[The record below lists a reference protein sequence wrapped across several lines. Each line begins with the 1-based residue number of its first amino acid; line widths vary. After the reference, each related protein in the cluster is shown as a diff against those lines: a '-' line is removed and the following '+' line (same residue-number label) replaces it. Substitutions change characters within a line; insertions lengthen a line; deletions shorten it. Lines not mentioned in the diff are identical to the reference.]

1 MFQKLFYFSKFEV
14 LKNSQKQKM
23 NKILVTGGLGYI
35 GSHTVVALQNAG
47 YEVVIIDDLSNTEI
61 GVLDR
66 ITSITGIKPSYFE
79 IDLKD
84 QEKVNE
90 FFKSNKIDGIINFA
104 AHKAVGESVEKP
116 LMYYRNNLLGLI
128 NLLDAMKDF
137 DTDNIIFSS
146 SCTVY
151 GQADKMPIDE
161 QTPLKKPESPYGKTK
176 QMGEEILEDF
186 SSAFDKN
193 VICLRYFNPVGAHPT
208 AKIGE
213 LPKGIPN
220 NLIPY
225 VTQTAAGIRQALSV
239 WGDDYPTRDGTAI
252 RDYID
257 VNDLADAHV
266 KAVTRLI
273 EKKNQTK
280 LEFFNLGTGTGST
293 VLEVVHAFEDANHLK
308 LNYEIKDRRA
318 GDIIEAYANNSLA
331 EKELGWKPETTL
343 AESMRTAWEWQ
354 KSLEK

>member
-1 MFQKLFYFSKFEV
+1 
-14 LKNSQKQKM
+14 M

-61 GVLDR
+61 DVLDR

-79 IDLKD
+79 IDLKN
-84 QEKVNE
+84 QERVSD
-90 FFKSNKIDGIINFA
+90 FFKFNKIDGIINFA

-161 QTPLKKPESPYGKTK
+161 ETPLKKPESPYGKTK
-176 QMGEEILEDF
+176 KMGEEILEDF
-186 SSAFDKN
+186 SAAFDKN

-225 VTQTAAGIRQALSV
+225 VTQTAAGIRESLSV

-266 KAVTRLI
+266 KAITRLI
-273 EKKNQTK
+273 ENKNQTK

-293 VLEVVHAFEDANHLK
+293 VLEVVHAFEDANDVK
-308 LNYEIKDRRA
+308 LNYEIKERRA
-318 GDIIEAYANNSLA
+318 GDIIEAYANSALA
-331 EKELGWKPETTL
+331 EKELGWKPETKL
-343 AESMRTAWEWQ
+343 SESMRTAWEWQ

>member
-1 MFQKLFYFSKFEV
+1 MS
-14 LKNSQKQKM
+14 
-23 NKILVTGGLGYI
+23 KILVTGGLGYI

-47 YEVVIIDDLSNTEI
+47 YEVVIIDDLSNTDI
-61 GVLDR
+61 DFLDR
-66 ITSITGIKPSYFE
+66 ITSITNIKPTYFK
-79 IDLKD
+79 IDLKN

-90 FFKSNKIDGIINFA
+90 YFQQNKVDGIIHFA
-104 AHKAVGESVEKP
+104 AYKAVGESVEKP
-116 LMYYRNNLLGLI
+116 LMYYRNNLVGLLNI
-128 NLLDAMKDF
+128 LDAMKDF

-151 GQADKMPIDE
+151 GQADNMPIDE
-161 QTPLKKPESPYGKTK
+161 KTPLKKPESPYGKTK

-193 VICLRYFNPVGAHPT
+193 VICLRYFNPVGAHQT

-213 LPKGIPN
+213 LPKGVPN

-225 VTQTAAGIRQALSV
+225 VTQTAAGIRETLSV

-266 KAVTRLI
+266 KAINRLV
-273 EKKNQTK
+273 EKKNKSK

-293 VLEVVHAFEDANHLK
+293 VLEVVNAFENANDLK
-308 LNYEIKDRRA
+308 LNYQIKERRA
-318 GDIIEAYANNSLA
+318 GDIIEAYADNSFA
-331 EKELGWKPETTL
+331 ENELGWQPKTTL

-354 KSLEK
+354 KGLEK

>member
-1 MFQKLFYFSKFEV
+1 MS
-14 LKNSQKQKM
+14 
-23 NKILVTGGLGYI
+23 KILVTGGLGYI

-61 GVLDR
+61 NVLDK

-90 FFKSNKIDGIINFA
+90 FFKTNKIDGIINFA

-186 SSAFDKN
+186 SAAFDKN

-225 VTQTAAGIRQALSV
+225 VTQTAAGIREALSV

-273 EKKNQTK
+273 ENKNNSK

-293 VLEVVHAFEDANHLK
+293 VLEVVHAFEEANDLK
-308 LNYEIKDRRA
+308 LKYEIKERRA

-331 EKELGWKPETTL
+331 EKELGWKPETKL
-343 AESMRTAWEWQ
+343 SESMRTAWEWQ
-354 KSLEK
+354 KSLDK

>member
-1 MFQKLFYFSKFEV
+1 
-14 LKNSQKQKM
+14 M

-61 GVLDR
+61 DVLDR

-79 IDLKD
+79 IDLKS
-84 QEKVNE
+84 QEVVND
-90 FFKSNKIDGIINFA
+90 FFKFNKIDGIINFA

-137 DTDNIIFSS
+137 DTDNIILSS

-161 QTPLKKPESPYGKTK
+161 ETPLKKPESPYGKTK

-186 SSAFDKN
+186 SAAFDKN

-225 VTQTAAGIRQALSV
+225 VTQTAAGIRESLSV

-266 KAVTRLI
+266 KAITRLI

-293 VLEVVHAFEDANHLK
+293 VLEVVHAFEDANDVK
-308 LNYEIKDRRA
+308 LNYEIKERRA
-318 GDIIEAYANNSLA
+318 GDIIEAYANNALA
-331 EKELGWKPETTL
+331 EKELGWKPETKL
-343 AESMRTAWEWQ
+343 SESMRTAWEWQ

>member
-1 MFQKLFYFSKFEV
+1 
-14 LKNSQKQKM
+14 M

-47 YEVVIIDDLSNTEI
+47 YDVVIIDDCSNAEENF
-61 GVLDR
+61 LDR
-66 ITSITGIKPSYFE
+66 IASITNKKPDYFK

-84 QEKVNE
+84 ENSVRE
-90 FFKSNKIDGIINFA
+90 FFQNNKVDGIIHFA
-104 AHKAVGESVEKP
+104 AYKAVGESVQKP
-116 LMYYRNNLLGLI
+116 LMYYRNNLVGLI
-128 NLLDAMKDF
+128 NVLESMQDF
-137 DTDNIIFSS
+137 DVNNIIFSS

-186 SSAFDKN
+186 SAVSGKN
-193 VICLRYFNPVGAHPT
+193 VICLRYFNPVGAHES

-220 NLIPY
+220 NLVPY
-225 VTQTAAGIRQALSV
+225 VTQTAAGIRECLSV

-266 KAVTRLI
+266 KAMTRLI
-273 EKKNQTK
+273 ENKNKST
-280 LEFFNLGTGTGST
+280 LEFFNLGTGKGST
-293 VLEVVHAFEDANHLK
+293 VLEVVNAFQDANNLK
-308 LNYEIKDRRA
+308 INYQIQGRRE
-318 GDIIEAYANNSLA
+318 GDIIEAYANNTLA
-331 EKELGWKPETTL
+331 KTELGWEPTV
-343 AESMRTAWEWQ
+343 
-354 KSLEK
+354 SLEESLRNSWKWEQGLRAENGN

>member
-1 MFQKLFYFSKFEV
+1 MS
-14 LKNSQKQKM
+14 
-23 NKILVTGGLGYI
+23 KILVTGGLGYI

-61 GVLDR
+61 NVLDK
-66 ITSITGIKPSYFE
+66 ITSITGTKPSYFE
-79 IDLKD
+79 IDLKNQD
-84 QEKVNE
+84 KVNE
-90 FFKSNKIDGIINFA
+90 FFKTNKIDGIINFA

-137 DTDNIIFSS
+137 DADNIIFSS

-186 SSAFDKN
+186 STAFDKN

-225 VTQTAAGIRQALSV
+225 VTQTAAGIREALSV

-273 EKKNQTK
+273 ENKNNSK

-293 VLEVVHAFEDANHLK
+293 VLEVVHAFEEANDLK
-308 LNYEIKDRRA
+308 LKYEIKERRA

-331 EKELGWKPETTL
+331 EKELGWKPETKL
-343 AESMRTAWEWQ
+343 SESMRTAWEWQ

>member
-1 MFQKLFYFSKFEV
+1 MS
-14 LKNSQKQKM
+14 
-23 NKILVTGGLGYI
+23 KILVTGGLGYI
-35 GSHTVVALQNAG
+35 GSHTVVALQKAG

-66 ITSITGIKPSYFE
+66 ITSITNIKPTYFE
-79 IDLKD
+79 IDLKN

-90 FFKSNKIDGIINFA
+90 FFKTNKIDGIINFA

-137 DTDNIIFSS
+137 DADNIIFSS

-208 AKIGE
+208 ARIGE

-225 VTQTAAGIRQALSV
+225 VTQTAAGIREALSV

-273 EKKNQTK
+273 EKKNKKK

-293 VLEVVHAFEDANHLK
+293 VLEIVNAFEQANDLK
-308 LNYEIKDRRA
+308 LNYQIKERRA
-318 GDIIEAYANNSLA
+318 GDIVEAYADNSFA
-331 EKELGWKPETTL
+331 EKELGWKPEIQL

>member
-1 MFQKLFYFSKFEV
+1 MS
-14 LKNSQKQKM
+14 
-23 NKILVTGGLGYI
+23 KILVTGGLGYI

-47 YEVVIIDDLSNTEI
+47 YEVVIIDDLSNTDI
-61 GVLDR
+61 DFLNR
-66 ITSITGIKPSYFE
+66 ITSITNIKPAYFE
-79 IDLKD
+79 IDLKN

-90 FFKSNKIDGIINFA
+90 FFQQNNVDGIIHFA
-104 AHKAVGESVEKP
+104 AYKAVGESVEKP
-116 LMYYRNNLLGLI
+116 LMYYRNNLVGLL
-128 NLLDAMKDF
+128 NVLDAMKDF

-161 QTPLKKPESPYGKTK
+161 KTPLKKPESPYGKTK

-193 VICLRYFNPVGAHPT
+193 VICLRYFNPVGAHQT

-213 LPKGIPN
+213 LPKGVPN

-225 VTQTAAGIRQALSV
+225 VTQTAAGIRETLSV

-266 KAVTRLI
+266 KAINRLV
-273 EKKNQTK
+273 EKKNKSK

-293 VLEVVHAFEDANHLK
+293 VLEVVNAFKNANDLK
-308 LNYEIKDRRA
+308 LNYQIKERRA
-318 GDIIEAYANNSLA
+318 GDIIEAYADNSFA
-331 EKELGWKPETTL
+331 ENELGWQPKTTL

-354 KSLEK
+354 KGLEK

>member
-1 MFQKLFYFSKFEV
+1 MS
-14 LKNSQKQKM
+14 
-23 NKILVTGGLGYI
+23 KILVTGGLGYI

-61 GVLDR
+61 NVLDK
-66 ITSITGIKPSYFE
+66 ITSITGTKPSYFE
-79 IDLKD
+79 IDLKNQD
-84 QEKVNE
+84 KVNE
-90 FFKSNKIDGIINFA
+90 FFKTNKIDGIINFA

-225 VTQTAAGIRQALSV
+225 VTQTAAGIREALSV

-273 EKKNQTK
+273 ENKNNSK

-293 VLEVVHAFEDANHLK
+293 VLEVVHAFEEANDVKLK
-308 LNYEIKDRRA
+308 YEIKERRA

-331 EKELGWKPETTL
+331 EKELGWKPETKL
-343 AESMRTAWEWQ
+343 SESMRTAWEWQ

>member
-1 MFQKLFYFSKFEV
+1 
-14 LKNSQKQKM
+14 M

-47 YEVVIIDDLSNTEI
+47 YEVVIIDDLSNANADF
-61 GVLDR
+61 VDR
-66 ITSITGIKPSYFE
+66 IASITNIKPSFYE

-84 QEKVNE
+84 QEKVNQ
-90 FFKSNKIDGIINFA
+90 FFNENKIDGIIHFA

-116 LMYYRNNLLGLI
+116 LMYYRNNLVGLLNI
-128 NLLDAMKDF
+128 LDGMKDF
-137 DTDNIIFSS
+137 NTDNIIFSS

-161 QTPLKKPESPYGKTK
+161 NTSLKKPESPYGKTK

-186 SSAFDKN
+186 SNAFNKK
-193 VICLRYFNPVGAHPT
+193 VICLRYFNPVGAHSSS
-208 AKIGE
+208 KIGE
-213 LPKGIPN
+213 LPNGIPN

-225 VTQTAAGIRQALSV
+225 VTQTAAGIREYLSV
-239 WGDDYPTRDGTAI
+239 FGGDYPTKDGTAI

-266 KAVTRLI
+266 LAIARLL
-273 EKKNQTK
+273 ENKNKTK

-293 VLEVVHAFEDANHLK
+293 VLEVVHAFENANNIK
-308 LNYEIKDRRA
+308 VNYQIKERRL
-318 GDIIEAYANNSLA
+318 GDIVEAYANNSLA
-331 EKELGWKPETTL
+331 AQELNWQPKISLT
-343 AESMRTAWEWQ
+343 ESMLTAWEWQ
-354 KSLEK
+354 KSI